1 MSQCHRGVWAMGTA
15 VSPSRG
21 MSRGG
26 ATCLGVPLLWV
37 LSGIRW
43 GCGDGDTVGPRG
55 GCCPFRRG
63 PGVMAAA
70 KNQPAAMA
78 TASLPLQSLGS
89 NQLCGSR
96 EPSAG
101 RGLLGRL
108 RSGGTSWGWRA
119 APPRATPV
127 PLGLA
132 VLGPHPRPPLS
143 PPRRATSDG
152 GSVRRGRSC
161 GDSLQAT
168 AVLLACHHLQR
179 GSADTARHAA
189 NGHLV
194 QLAAR
199 QPRSAQPER

>member
-1 MSQCHRGVWAMGTA
+1 M
-15 VSPSRG
+15 
-21 MSRGG
+21 
-26 ATCLGVPLLWV
+26 CLGVPSLWV
-37 LSGIRW
+37 LWGTRR
-43 GCGDGDTVGPRG
+43 GCGDGDKVGPRG

-96 EPSAG
+96 ETSAG
-101 RGLLGRL
+101 RGLLDRL

-119 APPRATPV
+119 APPRANPV

-132 VLGPHPRPPLS
+132 ALRPRPRPTFS
-143 PPRRATSDG
+143 PPHRVMRDG
-152 GSVRRGRSC
+152 GGVRRGRSC
-161 GDSLQAT
+161 GDGFQAT
-168 AVLLACHHLQR
+168 AALLACHHLQW
-179 GSADTARHAA
+179 GCADAARHAA